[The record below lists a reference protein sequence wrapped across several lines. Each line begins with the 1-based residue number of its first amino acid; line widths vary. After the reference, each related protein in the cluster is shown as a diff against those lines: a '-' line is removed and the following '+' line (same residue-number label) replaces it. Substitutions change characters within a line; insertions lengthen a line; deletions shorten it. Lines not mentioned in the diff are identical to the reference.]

1 MLVAGRYEN
10 IIPIL
15 IILKESLKSSI
26 MKLLTTGPV
35 GDLEVTPGHDFWKE
49 TVSSSV

>member
-1 MLVAGRYEN
+1 MLVAGRYAN

-35 GDLEVTPGHDFWKE
+35 GDLEVTPGHDFWME
-49 TVSSSV
+49 TV